1 MAKTEPPTT
10 GKSLPRY
17 QAGIAMS
24 RHSSIP
30 GTFFFIKFISF
41 LLLPAGQALSLFYSN
56 ISKAGRKAQN
66 HIKFVCFYRFS
77 MGKKNKKVRLT
88 EKMPAFLSGRAKRQE
103 CQPYGSGKNDPKAR
117 HVFLAAAFTRKDKN
131 STRPCA
137 VLRPSSA
144 SGWTARIGLNSRKA
158 VYFLCARQ
166 ISLNFWNRMVV
177 SGPSKGSGRSPRIRS
192 GCHWTA

>member
-1 MAKTEPPTT
+1 MPLCSAGRRGTIATRRPIRMAKTEPPTT

-117 HVFLAAAFTRKDKN
+117 HVFLAAAFTRKDKKQHE
-131 STRPCA
+131 TVC
-137 VLRPSSA
+137 SS
-144 SGWTARIGLNSRKA
+144 KA
-158 VYFLCARQ
+158 IKC
-166 ISLNFWNRMVV
+166 
-177 SGPSKGSGRSPRIRS
+177 
-192 GCHWTA
+192 